1 MTIISK
7 DSKRADNQDT
17 GAQVTVTLIQLF
29 QEVKESRWALIRA
42 LVRSSSQNLAHAGVK
57 TNVRSHQIHCSQ
69 RNSNP
74 HFLFH
79 FSEVHMVGTILV
91 RFKKILNIGRNLK
104 KFRKF
109 HTPLLRNV
117 KPQIVRPSP

>member
-17 GAQVTVTLIQLF
+17 GAQQTVTLIQLF

-57 TNVRSHQIHCSQ
+57 
-69 RNSNP
+69 NP
-74 HFLFH
+74 KRRWQPH
-79 FSEVHMVGTILV
+79 I
-91 RFKKILNIGRNLK
+91 R
-104 KFRKF
+104 RK
-109 HTPLLRNV
+109 V
-117 KPQIVRPSP
+117 S